1 MTNVLMF
8 DDVNVDLL
16 PKADAYAAYVDGIYA
31 NLGKVRAKF
40 PGAHILSIAVRAS
53 DLADALDIE
62 AGDAVNSD
70 APGWYKR
77 VLASG
82 VSKPCLYTSAS
93 NADALVAEMTK
104 ANIPRKAYRLWT
116 AHYGKGEHLCGPT
129 TCGECQATA
138 DATQFTST
146 ANNESL
152 DESVCLAD
160 FFTMVLPPPPVTHP
174 VLTMGDRDTDANGP
188 VHLLQTRLGV
198 WDFAVTVDGIF
209 GQSTA
214 QHVVAFQN
222 KRGLTPDG
230 VVGPQTWT
238 AILKS
243 PPKVQFAAPKGLRA
257 ELGIISV
264 SWDAVPESQGKHPT
278 GYTVAV
284 KDNGKLVKAVNVA
297 GTTAVID
304 GLTRNKIYDI
314 DVYADG
320 GQAAPGTASIVVTA

>member
-31 NLGKVRAKF
+31 NLGKVKAKF
-40 PGAHILSIAVRAS
+40 PGTHILSIAVRAA
-53 DLADALDIE
+53 DLADALDVE

-70 APGWYKR
+70 APGWFKR
-77 VLASG
+77 ALAAG
-82 VSKPCLYTSAS
+82 IAKPCIYTSVS
-93 NADALVAEMTK
+93 NADAVVLEMSN
-104 ANIPRKAYRLWT
+104 ANIPRNAFRLWT

-129 TCGECQATA
+129 TCGESHATA
-138 DATQFTST
+138 DATQFTSR

-174 VLTMGDRDTDANGP
+174 VLTMGDQDTEANGP
-188 VHLLQTRLGV
+188 VHLLQKRLDV
-198 WDFAVTVDGIF
+198 WGLTVVVDGIF

-214 QHVVAFQN
+214 QHVVQFQSS
-222 KRGLTPDG
+222 KGLTPDG
-230 VVGPQTWT
+230 IVGPQTWT
-238 AILKS
+238 AILKN
-243 PPKVQFAAPKGLRA
+243 PPLVQFAAPTGLRA
-257 ELGIISV
+257 EVGIISV
-264 SWDAVPESQGKHPT
+264 SWDTVPESQGKHPS
-278 GYTVAV
+278 GYTVSV
-284 KDNGKLVKAVNVA
+284 KDNGALVKAINVA

-304 GLTRNKIYDI
+304 GLTRNKLYDV

-320 GQAAPGTASIVVTA
+320 GQAAPGTATIAVTA